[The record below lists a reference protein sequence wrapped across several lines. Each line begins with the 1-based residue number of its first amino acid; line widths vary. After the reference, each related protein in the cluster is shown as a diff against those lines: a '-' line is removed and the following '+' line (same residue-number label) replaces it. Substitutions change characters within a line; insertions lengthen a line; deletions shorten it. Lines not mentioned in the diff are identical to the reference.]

1 MREILSDL
9 VAEEQSLD
17 QFLQQINPRDWRKT
31 TVWHGWTIHETVS
44 HLASS
49 EEYAF
54 NALAEKGSR
63 LKELEEYGDIDALNE
78 AGLAAGLDMRPQDV
92 IEWWRGARAK
102 VVEELSRSAATD
114 RVPWFF
120 GDMSAKSF
128 ATARLMET
136 WAHGMDVYYAVGE
149 EPEETTRI
157 RHIAWLAWKSLPHV
171 FKEAGEEY
179 PSEVRAEFR
188 GPLYS
193 KWVFGPADAANVI
206 RGEATEWAA
215 LAVDRV
221 DLEDTQTLTA
231 TGDLAQRALELVRV
245 HL

>member
-49 EEYAF
+49 EEYAY

-136 WAHGMDVYYAVGE
+136 WAHGIDVYYAVGE

>member
-49 EEYAF
+49 EEYAY

-63 LKELEEYGDIDALNE
+63 LKELDEFGDIDALNA
-78 AGLAAGLDMRPQDV
+78 AGLSAGLDMRPQDV

-102 VVEELSRSAATD
+102 VVEELSRSSATD

-120 GDMSAKSF
+120 GSMSAKSF

-136 WAHGMDVYYAVGE
+136 WAHGIDIYYAVGE

-193 KWVFGPADAANVI
+193 KWVFGPEDASNVI

-215 LAVDRV
+215 LAVDRI

-231 TGDLAQRALELVRV
+231 KGDLAQRALELVRV